1 MRSHTLLL
9 AFISS
14 LLLHLAASGD
24 AISQEVSAK
33 LLGGFHA
40 PTAAGARVAFIMSS
54 ESACTGTLVGKNLVL
69 TAAHCVYDDGDP
81 ANYRVFV
88 GGSRQPVESLWYDS
102 GFDKSLP
109 IVEARPYDIGMIVL
123 ARNVTKSSPIPVL
136 VGRKPRARQRLIVAG
151 YGLNERDPNR
161 AKTYKDFFK
170 IGEIQVADEDD
181 EMIYSVHRPTRTSV
195 CPGDSGGP
203 AIEWHGDYFALVGIA
218 STGTNGVKNGRCVPR
233 GGGISAHVDLQSSNS
248 LQFLSAFEGV
258 EYATWGNMDLAK
270 VVYEM
275 KPKLAKGIRARS
287 LSQLKKIATQGLQAL
302 RRAGPKATEDRQVLI
317 APAITA
323 LTDVRSATS
332 LATAKTSA
340 KQAQTLIARIEK
352 MGIT

>member
-1 MRSHTLLL
+1 MRSLGLTTVLFLSLLL
-9 AFISS
+9 A
-14 LLLHLAASGD
+14 LGVQRE

-33 LLGGFHA
+33 LLGGIRA
-40 PTAAGARVAFIMSS
+40 PTAAGARVAFIVSS
-54 ESACTGTLVGKNLVL
+54 QSACTGTLVGKNLVL

-81 ANYRVFV
+81 ANYYVFV

-102 GFDKSLP
+102 GFDESLP
-109 IVEARPYDIGMIVL
+109 IADARPYDLGMIVL
-123 ARNVTKSSPIPVL
+123 ARNVTKNSPVPVL
-136 VGRKPRARQRLIVAG
+136 VGRKPRARQRLVVAG
-151 YGLNERDPNR
+151 YGLNERDQNR
-161 AKTYKDFFK
+161 AKTYKEFFK
-170 IGEIQVADEDD
+170 LGEIQVAAAEDGVV
-181 EMIYSVHRPTRTSV
+181 YSIHRTTRTSL
-195 CPGDSGGP
+195 CSGDSGGP
-203 AIEWHGDYFALVGIA
+203 AIEWHGDYFALVGVA
-218 STGTNGVKNGRCVPR
+218 STGTNAQRKGRCVPR
-233 GGGISAHVDLQSSNS
+233 GGGISAHVNLQSSNS

-287 LSQLKKIATQGLQAL
+287 LSQLKKIATESLKAL

-317 APAITA
+317 AQAITA

-340 KQAQTLIARIEK
+340 KQAQTLIGRIAK